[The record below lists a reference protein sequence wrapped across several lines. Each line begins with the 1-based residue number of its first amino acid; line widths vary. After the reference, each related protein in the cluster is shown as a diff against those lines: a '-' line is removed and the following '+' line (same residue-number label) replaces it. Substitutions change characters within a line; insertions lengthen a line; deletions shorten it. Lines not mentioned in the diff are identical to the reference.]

1 MNLNQVTVL
10 VADLPASVSFY
21 KTLGLQQIVDSPH
34 YARFECPQGEA
45 TFSLHI
51 SDRPVTPSST
61 VIYFET
67 HNLDERVRELERKG
81 ISFDSQPE
89 DMRWEWREARL
100 KDPDGHPLCLYW
112 AGEYRK
118 NPPWRI
124 NSPEETS

>member
-10 VADLPASVSFY
+10 VGDLPASVRFY

-34 YARFECPQGEA
+34 YARFECPDGEA

-51 SDRPVTPSST
+51 SDGPVTPSST

-67 HNLDERVRELERKG
+67 RNLDERVRELERKG

>member
-10 VADLPASVSFY
+10 VSDLQASVRFY

-34 YARFECPQGEA
+34 YARFECPDGEA

-51 SDRPVTPSST
+51 SDSPVTPSST

-67 HNLDERVRELERKG
+67 WQLDERVFELEQKG
-81 ISFDSQPE
+81 IGFDSQPE
-89 DMRWEWREARL
+89 DMPWEWREARL
-100 KDPDGHPLCLYW
+100 KDPDGHPLCLFR

-124 NSPEETS
+124 GNPEGNS

>member
-10 VADLPASVSFY
+10 VTDLPVSVQFY

-34 YARFECPQGEA
+34 YARFECPDGEA

-51 SDRPVTPSST
+51 SDGPVIPSTT

-67 HNLDERVRELERKG
+67 SLLDQRVSELKQKG
-81 ISFDSQPE
+81 IGFDTQPE
-89 DMRWEWREARL
+89 DQHWGWREARL
-100 KDPDGHPLCLYW
+100 KDPDGHPLCLFW

-124 NSPEETS
+124 TGAEENS